1 MPVPVPA
8 CMPMLMPN
16 MGASQIWLE
25 LMRRMLHLVVVPL
38 VSLHS
43 PALGAVCHATGQRNL
58 AGTV

>member
-1 MPVPVPA
+1 
-8 CMPMLMPN
+8 MLMPN